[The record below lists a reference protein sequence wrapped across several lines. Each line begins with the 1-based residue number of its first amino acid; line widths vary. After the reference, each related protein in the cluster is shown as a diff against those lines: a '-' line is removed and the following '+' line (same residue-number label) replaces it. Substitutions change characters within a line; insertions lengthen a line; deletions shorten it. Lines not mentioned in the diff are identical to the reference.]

1 MCPDL
6 FGAQLYDC
14 SINIMGGGLTK
25 EVLESK
31 HVCIIGGG
39 YAGMAAAV
47 RLKELGIPFT
57 LIDKKNFFYHCVG
70 VLRGVVEPG
79 IEIFQTQVC
88 QVESS
93 RFFYLYRLLAQ
104 NHNRLRDYFRVQ
116 FHPRFSGQ
124 C

>member
-6 FGAQLYDC
+6 LGAQLYDC
-14 SINIMGGGLTK
+14 LINIMGGGLTK

-79 IEIFQTQVC
+79 IEIFQAQVC
-88 QVESS
+88 QESS
-93 RFFYLYRLLAQ
+93 LGPSFFPI
-104 NHNRLRDYFRVQ
+104 FV
-116 FHPRFSGQ
+116 HPGFSGFKIINPGIPGIFRDFFH
-124 C
+124 